1 MYPVRVGIV
10 DGGVNVES
18 YVQSLDVLSTSI
30 NVFVLYHR
38 KPISF
43 AVQSACKFDVPE
55 YVSNGSFLQFALDA
69 LDGISGSAKLGAEKT
84 KEKIA
89 KQIVPICFGLS
100 NGLHVCVCVCVCVC
114 VGFCGFQPICQL
126 LSIY

>member
-1 MYPVRVGIV
+1 MLKSICGRTFHPVNVYPVRVGIV

-30 NVFVLYHR
+30 NVLLLYQY
-38 KPISF
+38 KLISF

-55 YVSNGSFLQFALDA
+55 YVSNGLYLQSALDA
-69 LDGISGSAKLGAEKT
+69 LDDISGSAKVGAEIKI
-84 KEKIA
+84 EIA

-100 NGLHVCVCVCVCVC
+100 NRLHVCVCVCVCVC
-114 VGFCGFQPICQL
+114 V
-126 LSIY
+126 

>member
-1 MYPVRVGIV
+1 MYPVLVGIV

-55 YVSNGSFLQFALDA
+55 YVCNGSFLQFALDA
-69 LDGISGSAKLGAEKT
+69 LDGISGSAKLGAEIKI
-84 KEKIA
+84 EIA

-100 NGLHVCVCVCVCVC
+100 NRLHVCVCVCVCVC
-114 VGFCGFQPICQL
+114 VGFCGFAPICQL